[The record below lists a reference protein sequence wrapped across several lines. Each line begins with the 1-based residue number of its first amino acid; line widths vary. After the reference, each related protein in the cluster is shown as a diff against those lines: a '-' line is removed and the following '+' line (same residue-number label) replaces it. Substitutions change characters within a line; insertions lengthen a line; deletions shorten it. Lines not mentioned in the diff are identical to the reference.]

1 MEKVRAFIGVVVLIL
16 IPFFAVGAVFDPHG
30 FLPATIVSALVAV
43 WACS

>member
-16 IPFFAVGAVFDPHG
+16 TPFFAVGSLFDPNI
-30 FLPATIVSALVAV
+30 FLPVTIASALTVM